1 MASCK
6 YKIYHCMILVLCS
19 YRILSTSNRNKKPD
33 GGMICPDEY
42 VWNEMQNKC
51 TSCMDGFIGR
61 NCNVK
66 CPPPSYGQECQL
78 ECKCQPS
85 VCHHVFGCRRSE
97 SDCEIGKQ
105 GHFCENSCPYPS
117 YGKECQLLCKYG
129 TTKEPVSK
137 MSEKNT
143 AAIEIGNWTQT
154 SMKSHEM
161 YTRTITESSSLYR
174 SVILYLTIFATFLV
188 VLYIILILYQRMCMK
203 SGENITR
210 YADPESENIYMEL

>member
-1 MASCK
+1 MALCK
-6 YKIYHCMILVLCS
+6 WKFYHCMIIVLCS

-33 GGMICPDEY
+33 SGMICPDEY

-117 YGKECQLLCKYG
+117 YDS
-129 TTKEPVSK
+129 TTKGPVSK
-137 MSEKNT
+137 MTEENT

-161 YTRTITESSSLYR
+161 YTQTITKSSSLYR
-174 SVILYLTIFATFLV
+174 SVIVYLAIFTTFLIIS
-188 VLYIILILYQRMCMK
+188 YIILILYQRMCMK
-203 SGENITR
+203 SSDNITR
-210 YADPESENIYMEL
+210 HAYPEPENIYMEL